1 MRALIDRFLEHR
13 TEERGD
19 SVHTIRA
26 YRHDLERFLT
36 FLAQHADTPVAAVR
50 PSDADALAVRA
61 FLASLAGDG
70 LAARSQSRA
79 LAAVRSLLR
88 FGVRE
93 GHIASNPARGVRS
106 PKLPKTL
113 PRHLRPAELESLLAA
128 AAGDGPL
135 ASRDRALLELLYASG
150 LRVAEVVGLD
160 WRDLDLTR
168 RVVRVLGKGN
178 KERMVPFGRPA
189 AQALRAWL
197 GIWEEIRRAAS
208 QHPADAEPIFLNSRG
223 GRLTDRSV
231 RRLLDAA
238 VERAGIAYGVHP
250 HTLRHTF
257 ATHLLEAGADL
268 RAIQEL
274 LGHASLATTQ
284 RYTHVDLDRLL
295 AVYRDSHPRARAVQ
309 DEAMTGGGPSSSA
322 PNSASSK
329 TVA

>member
-13 TEERGD
+13 TEERSD

-26 YRHDLERFLT
+26 YRHDLERFLA
-36 FLAQHADTPVAAVR
+36 FLARHGDTPEASVR
-50 PSDADALAVRA
+50 PADADALSVRA
-61 FLASLAGDG
+61 FLASLAADG

-93 GHIASNPARGVRS
+93 GHLANNPARGVRS

-150 LRVAEVVGLD
+150 LRVAEAVGLD
-160 WRDLDLTR
+160 WRDLDLNR

-178 KERMVPFGRPA
+178 KERLVPFGRPA
-189 AQALRAWL
+189 AEALRAWL
-197 GIWEEIRRAAS
+197 GIWEEIRRGSRQHAS
-208 QHPADAEPIFLNSRG
+208 DAEPIFLNARG

-231 RRLLDAA
+231 RRIVDAA
-238 VERAGIAYGVHP
+238 VERAGITFGIHP

-295 AVYRDSHPRARAVQ
+295 AVYRDAHPRARAGQ
-309 DEAMTGGGPSSSA
+309 DGVDTGGGPSSS
-322 PNSASSK
+322 
-329 TVA
+329 